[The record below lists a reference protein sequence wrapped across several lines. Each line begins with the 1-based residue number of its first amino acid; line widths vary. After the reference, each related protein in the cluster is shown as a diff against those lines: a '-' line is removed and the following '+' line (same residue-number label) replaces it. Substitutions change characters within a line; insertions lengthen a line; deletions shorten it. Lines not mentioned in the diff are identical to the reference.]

1 MTPCYVSGA
10 CKQFKIKK
18 MTKILNTWQSGPA
31 LYEVEQPIYVNGD
44 FAIYKQFE
52 KCYLHT
58 YKDVAIKQLVKPNKM
73 LILHIING
81 TKPDNTVANINLNSA
96 KLIIKK
102 RYPEFFKR
110 NVQQTLF

>member
-1 MTPCYVSGA
+1 MTKRR
-10 CKQFKIKK
+10 KQLKIKN

-31 LYEVEQPIYVNGD
+31 LYEVENPIYANGD
-44 FAIYKQFE
+44 FAIYKQHDG
-52 KCYLHT
+52 CYLHT

-73 LILHIING
+73 VILHIING
-81 TKPDNTVANINLNSA
+81 TKPAHALEMIQLNSA

-110 NVQQTLF
+110 NIQ